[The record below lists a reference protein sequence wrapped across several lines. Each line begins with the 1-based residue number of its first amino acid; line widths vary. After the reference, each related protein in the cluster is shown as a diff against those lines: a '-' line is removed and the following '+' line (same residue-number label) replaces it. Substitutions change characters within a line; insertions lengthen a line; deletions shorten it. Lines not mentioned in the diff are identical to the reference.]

1 MQLLI
6 IFLITL
12 AATYGSWYYLVNIS
26 AIEHIRNLKIA
37 SKFAVMSIVTV
48 AVLSFIYMVF

>member
-1 MQLLI
+1 MLLLI

-12 AATYGSWYYLVNIS
+12 AATYGSWYYLINTSTIK
-26 AIEHIRNLKIA
+26 HIRNLKIA
-37 SKFAVMSIVTV
+37 SKFVVMSIVTV